1 MSKKEYESKKLYS
14 KKYNKTQRTI
24 QIDKELYGELKEF
37 LKDKNISIRKY
48 ISSLI
53 KSSIV

>member
-14 KKYNKTQRTI
+14 KKYNQTQRTI

-53 KSSIV
+53 RSSIV

>member
-53 KSSIV
+53 RSSIV